1 MAKQHVGFFERHV
14 EKCALGLG
22 GVVLLGV
29 AALYLIQTPNTVELA
44 TGDKVGPAELYKR
57 IGEVAQVAAGRM
69 GDSKLEDFPPLPP
82 IDDELNPLQVAK
94 LPPAFAVPTGS
105 PGFDVPKIPGVLR
118 GPTRKIEMAE
128 IHPPSQPILS
138 AGRASIALP
147 EIELVSVTGS
157 RGSSSS
163 VRDGKISVKRDQFW
177 ITLAGLINRKQQ
189 HETFKT
195 ARYDH
200 EQDVLVVSAI
210 EVQRQELLGDGLWSE
225 PVIVEPYVQRVL
237 QDVRQV
243 DVIFNQKDG
252 TYGVLDGAFDVI
264 TGYQK
269 ALSGL
274 NEQIEVLRPE
284 FQTLLEQ
291 KDQWRWSLPKKLAED
306 GEEVDLCD
314 EQWGVYCPSDEDKPG
329 SSGRD
334 TSDRDDVAAVRK
346 AREDLRKAEALLAE
360 GKYFEAGKLLY
371 ALKDSRALAPK
382 QLLDVEDLL
391 DEHGEQID
399 DAMNAAADEEER
411 DAKKLERQFG
421 PDYDP
426 YWATDIS
433 IEPGKTYRYRVRVLA
448 LNRYAGMASYLS
460 EPIAVGQVI
469 IPGQWS
475 EWSESLAVRASAY
488 LLATQDAGANEV
500 SVYLYHW
507 RRNKWS
513 NERPK
518 LTIGQEVTVASS
530 ASVEPSAGQRVLVDF
545 SGMRPF
551 PMSEKSRDGS
561 YHAVMQP
568 TTSLTLVDDMG
579 EVEERFKPLDT
590 LIQKELRDAIKKQS
604 QLEQLA
610 GKDQRPGHKPPSLRD
625 IRGHDR
631 RPPKGKPSERP
642 KPRGRDQGRGGGNTA
657 S

>member
-29 AALYLIQTPNTVELA
+29 AALYLVQTPNTVELA

-82 IDDELNPLQVAK
+82 IDDELNPLRVAK
-94 LPPAFAVPTGS
+94 LPPAFAVPMG
-105 PGFDVPKIPGVLR
+105 PPRFDVPQIHDVLR
-118 GPTRKIEMAE
+118 GPTRKIEIAE

-147 EIELVSVTGS
+147 AIEYVSATGS
-157 RGSSSS
+157 RGGSSS
-163 VRDGKISVKRDQFW
+163 VRDGKRSVKRDRFW
-177 ITLAGLINRKQQ
+177 IALAGLVNRKKQ
-189 HETFKT
+189 HETFRA
-195 ARYDH
+195 ARYEP

-237 QDVRQV
+237 NDVRQV

-252 TYGVLDGAFDVI
+252 TYAVLDSAFDVI

-291 KDQWRWSLPKKLAED
+291 KDQWRWFLPKKLVED
-306 GEEVDLCD
+306 GEEVDMCD
-314 EQWGVYCPSDEDKPG
+314 AQWGVYCPPDEDKRG

-334 TSDRDDVAAVRK
+334 TSDRDDAAAARK
-346 AREDLRKAEALLAE
+346 AREDLRQAEVLLSE
-360 GKYFEAGKLLY
+360 GKYLEAGKLLY
-371 ALKDSRALAPK
+371 ELKDSRALSPK
-382 QLLDVEDLL
+382 QLQDVEEMI
-391 DEHGEQID
+391 DEHEEQIV
-399 DAMNAAADEEER
+399 DAMNVAADKEER

-460 EPIAVGQVI
+460 EPMAAGQVI

-475 EWSESLAVRASAY
+475 EWSEPLAVRASAY
-488 LLATQDAGANEV
+488 LLATQDAGTNEV
-500 SVYLYHW
+500 SVYLYRW

-530 ASVEPSAGQRVLVDF
+530 ASVEPTAGQRVLVDF
-545 SGMRPF
+545 SGMRAF

-568 TTSLTLVDDMG
+568 TTSLTLVDDTG

-590 LIQKELRDAIKKQS
+590 LIQKDLRDAIKKQG
-604 QLEQLA
+604 QLEQLV
-610 GKDQRPGHKPPSLRD
+610 GKDQRPGHKPPSRRGIRD
-625 IRGHDR
+625 PGR
-631 RPPKGKPSERP
+631 RPPGGRTPEGPR
-642 KPRGRDQGRGGGNTA
+642 PRGKDQGRGGGSIA